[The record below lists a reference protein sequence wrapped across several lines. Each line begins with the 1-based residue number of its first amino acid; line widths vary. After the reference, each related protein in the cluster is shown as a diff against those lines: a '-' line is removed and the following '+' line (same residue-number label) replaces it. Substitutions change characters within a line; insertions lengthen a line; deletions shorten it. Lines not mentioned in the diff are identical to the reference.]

1 MSNKETP
8 AISSRGREA
17 TRKQERGRGAK
28 ESLLLSHPHDRVTV
42 ISHSPGQRA
51 GPVYCDGNDYN
62 VT

>member
-8 AISSRGREA
+8 AISSHGREA